1 MKNKLFQ
8 DKSYGFYVTLVLI
21 ALSILMAIVYAVLYR
36 SSSYMSWKAFAVI
49 LVGAGAA
56 LVLAFTKFAKWS
68 NVFVALGDF
77 AGLLLYAYAI
87 YFYVSS
93 IMVGIQGS
101 SFSSQFIIVTA
112 GLAVL
117 FVVNLINVFLKQV
130 KED

>member
-1 MKNKLFQ
+1 MKKKLFQ

-21 ALSILMAIVYAVLYR
+21 ALSILMAIVYAALYR
-36 SSSYMSWKAFAVI
+36 SSSYMSWKAFAAI
-49 LVGAGAA
+49 LVGAGA